1 MVYKE
6 RWLLYVD
13 HIRNITKLTMWVS
26 KGFKHKTLRTAAL
39 DGICVLFT
47 LSPQSSSLYQQPH
60 VLGHCPV
67 LNSINNYF
75 LVRQKPLRERILL
88 YPDTAV

>member
-6 RWLLYVD
+6 GWLLYVE
-13 HIRNITKLTMWVS
+13 HISNITKLTIWVS
-26 KGFKHKTLRTAAL
+26 KGFKHKTLRTVAL

-47 LSPQSSSLYQQPH
+47 LSQSSSLYQQPH

-67 LNSINNYF
+67 LNSINNCC
-75 LVRQKPLRERILL
+75 LVRQKPLRVRILL